1 MYSGLDKEFKALKRN
16 YKALVFHMF
25 DRSSIRH
32 PAVLIPSE
40 QLLMT
45 VPINQVLCCTD
56 NLSEWDCSL
65 RALGQTRT
73 F

>member
-45 VPINQVLCCTD
+45 VPIKSCA
-56 NLSEWDCSL
+56 
-65 RALGQTRT
+65 ALTIFQSGITALEHWGKLET